1 MSRRA
6 SRDHGRV
13 HGRMSSLGGEL
24 GKRGRML
31 RMRAVEVSLW
41 EAVLPEEVLRLPKE
55 LARVDALLDDPVF
68 FAPFVP
74 FFDPRLGRP
83 STPMEVYLRLMF
95 LKFRYRLG
103 YETLCREVSD
113 SITWRR
119 FCRIPIDGRV
129 PHPTTLMKLT
139 TRCGTAAVDGCNEA
153 LLAKAAQAKLLRTTR
168 LRADTTVVPA
178 DVAYPTDSGLLAK
191 AVRRI
196 AAAGRRVQAAG
207 GATRTRVRDRS
218 RSAGARAREI
228 GAKLR
233 LRTAQGRDEAQAVVK
248 RITGELAGLAERAA
262 ADAEALLGNARR
274 ALRRAQTKA
283 AELTA
288 AGAPDAAAGQR
299 RGWLR
304 RAVNDLVDLL
314 AATRRI
320 AAQTRQRLAGIVPEG
335 ATRRVSLHDGDARPI
350 AKGRLGRP
358 VEFGYKGQVV
368 DNDDGVVLDHT
379 VERGNPA
386 DAPQLAP
393 AVGRVIRR
401 TGRRP
406 RTVTADRGYGEAG
419 VENALHELGVRT
431 VVIPRKGRPGK
442 ARQAHEHRRAFR
454 RTVKWRIGSE
464 ARISTLKRQYGWD
477 RTRLDD
483 LDGARIWTG
492 HGVLAHN
499 LVKIAALAA

>member
-1 MSRRA
+1 
-6 SRDHGRV
+6 
-13 HGRMSSLGGEL
+13 
-24 GKRGRML
+24 ML
-31 RMRAVEVSLW
+31 RTRAVEVSLW
-41 EAVLPEEVLRLPKE
+41 EAVLPEEVLRLPEE

-103 YETLCREVSD
+103 YETLCREVTD

-119 FCRIPIDGRV
+119 FCRIPLDGQV

-153 LLAKAAQAKLLRTTR
+153 LLAKAVEAKLLRTGR

-218 RSAGARAREI
+218 RAAGTRARQI

-233 LRTAQGRDEAQAVVK
+233 SRVAQGRDEAQATVRRV
-248 RITGELAGLAERAA
+248 TAELADLAQRAA
-262 ADAEALLGNARR
+262 AEAETLLVNARR
-274 ALRRAQTKA
+274 ALRRQQTRARSKTPA
-283 AELTA
+283 ASATA
-288 AGAPDAAAGQR
+288 RDPVAGRR
-299 RGWLR
+299 RGRLR
-304 RAVNDLVDLL
+304 RAVDDLTGLL
-314 AATRRI
+314 EATRRI
-320 AAQTRQRLAGIVPEG
+320 AAQTRQRLSGITPDG
-335 ATRRVSLHDGDARPI
+335 ATRRVSLHDLDARPI

-358 VEFGYKGQVV
+358 VEFGYKAQIL

-393 AVGRVIRR
+393 AVARIMAR

-406 RTVTADRGYGEAG
+406 RTVTADRGYGDAA
-419 VENALHELGVRT
+419 VENTLHDLGVRT

-442 ARQAHEHRRAFR
+442 VRQAHEHRRAFR
-454 RTVKWRIGSE
+454 RTVKWRTGSE
-464 ARISTLKRQYGWD
+464 ARISTLKRQYCWD
-477 RTRLDD
+477 RTRLDG

-492 HGVLAHN
+492 HGVFAHN
-499 LVKIAALAA
+499 LVKITALAA

>member
-1 MSRRA
+1 M
-6 SRDHGRV
+6 HC
-13 HGRMSSLGGEL
+13 GEL
-24 GKRGRML
+24 GKRGQML
-31 RMRAVEVSLW
+31 RTRAPEVSLW
-41 EAVLPEEVLRLPKE
+41 EAVLPDQVLRLPEE

-74 FFDPRLGRP
+74 FFDPRVGRP
-83 STPMEVYLRLMF
+83 STPMEVYLRMMF

-103 YETLCREVSD
+103 YDSLCREVAD

-119 FCRIPIDGRV
+119 FCRIPLDGRV

-153 LLAKAAQAKLLRTTR
+153 LLAKAAEAKLLRTAR

-196 AAAGRRVQAAG
+196 GAAGRRIQAAG
-207 GATRTRVRDRS
+207 GAMRTRVRDRG
-218 RSAGARAREI
+218 RSAGTKARAI

-233 LRTAQGRDEAQAVVK
+233 LRAAQTRDQAQAAVR
-248 RITGELAGLAERAA
+248 RITGELAGLAERTATE
-262 ADAEALLGNARR
+262 AEKLLRNARR
-274 ALRRAQTKA
+274 ALRVAQARAA
-283 AELTA
+283 AL
-288 AGAPDAAAGQR
+288 AAAGGSDPAAGRR
-299 RGWLR
+299 RGRLR
-304 RAVNDLVDLL
+304 RAVDDLTRLL

-320 AAQTRQRLAGIVPEG
+320 AEQTRQRLSGTTPDG
-335 ATRRVSLHDGDARPI
+335 ATRRVSLHDRDARPI

-358 VEFGYKGQVV
+358 VEFGYKAQVL
-368 DNDDGVVLDHT
+368 DNDDGVVVDHT

-393 AVGRVIRR
+393 AVQRVIRR

-406 RTVTADRGYGEAG
+406 RTVTADRGYGDAA
-419 VENALHELGVRT
+419 VENDLHELGVRT
-431 VVIPRKGRPGK
+431 VVIPRKGKPGK
-442 ARQAHEHRRAFR
+442 ARQAREHRRAFR
-454 RTVKWRIGSE
+454 RTVKWRTGSE

-483 LDGARIWTG
+483 LEGARIWTG
-492 HGVLAHN
+492 QAVLAHN
-499 LVKIAALAA
+499 LVKIGALAA

>member
-1 MSRRA
+1 
-6 SRDHGRV
+6 
-13 HGRMSSLGGEL
+13 
-24 GKRGRML
+24 ML
-31 RMRAVEVSLW
+31 RTRAVEVSLW
-41 EAVLPEEVLRLPKE
+41 EAVLPEEVLRLPAE

-103 YETLCREVSD
+103 YETLCREVTD

-119 FCRIPIDGRV
+119 FCRIPLDGHV

-139 TRCGTAAVDGCNEA
+139 TRCGTAAVDGCNQA
-153 LLAKAAQAKLLRTTR
+153 LLAKAVEAKLLRTTR

-178 DVAYPTDSGLLAK
+178 DVAYPTDSGLLAR

-196 AAAGRRVQAAG
+196 ATTGRRVQAAG
-207 GATRTRVRDRS
+207 GATRTRIRDRS
-218 RSAGARAREI
+218 RAAGTRAREI

-233 LRTAQGRDEAQAVVK
+233 LRTAQGRDEAQATVRRV
-248 RITGELAGLAERAA
+248 TGELADLAERAA
-262 ADAEALLGNARR
+262 ADAEKLLVNARR
-274 ALRRAQTKA
+274 ALHRAHRSA
-283 AELTA
+283 AERDA
-288 AGAPDAAAGQR
+288 AGTPDPVAGRR
-299 RGWLR
+299 RGRLR
-304 RAVNDLVDLL
+304 RAVDDLTGLL

-320 AAQTRQRLAGIVPEG
+320 AAQTRQRLSGVVPDG

-358 VEFGYKGQVV
+358 VEFGYKAQVV

-379 VERGNPA
+379 VECGNPA
-386 DAPQLAP
+386 DASQLAP
-393 AVGRVIRR
+393 AIARVIAH

-406 RTVTADRGYGEAG
+406 RTVTADRGYGEARI
-419 VENALHELGVRT
+419 ENDLHELGVRT

-454 RTVKWRIGSE
+454 RTVKWRTGSE

-477 RTRLDD
+477 RTRLDG
-483 LDGARIWTG
+483 LNGARTWTG

>member
-1 MSRRA
+1 
-6 SRDHGRV
+6 
-13 HGRMSSLGGEL
+13 
-24 GKRGRML
+24 
-31 RMRAVEVSLW
+31 
-41 EAVLPEEVLRLPKE
+41 
-55 LARVDALLDDPVF
+55 
-68 FAPFVP
+68 
-74 FFDPRLGRP
+74 
-83 STPMEVYLRLMF
+83 
-95 LKFRYRLG
+95 
-103 YETLCREVSD
+103 LCREVAD

-119 FCRIPIDGRV
+119 FCRIPIEGRV

-196 AAAGRRVQAAG
+196 
-207 GATRTRVRDRS
+207 
-218 RSAGARAREI
+218 
-228 GAKLR
+228 
-233 LRTAQGRDEAQAVVK
+233 
-248 RITGELAGLAERAA
+248 TGELAGLAERAA
-262 ADAEALLGNARR
+262 ADAEQLLLNARR
-274 ALRRAQTKA
+274 TLRRTRVKGT
-283 AELTA
+283 ELAA
-288 AGAPDAAAGQR
+288 AGVRDAAAGR
-299 RGWLR
+299 RRARLH
-304 RAVNDLVDLL
+304 RAVNHLTDLL
-314 AATRRI
+314 DATRRI
-320 AAQTRQRLAGIVPEG
+320 AAQTRQRLSGTTPEG
-335 ATRRVSLHDGDARPI
+335 AARRVSLHDGDARPI

-379 VERGNPA
+379 LERGNPA

-393 AVGRVIRR
+393 AIKRVIRR

-419 VENALHELGVRT
+419 VENDLHDLRVRT

-454 RTVKWRIGSE
+454 RTVKWRTGSE

-477 RTRLDD
+477 RTRLDH

-499 LVKIAALAA
+499 LVKIATLAG